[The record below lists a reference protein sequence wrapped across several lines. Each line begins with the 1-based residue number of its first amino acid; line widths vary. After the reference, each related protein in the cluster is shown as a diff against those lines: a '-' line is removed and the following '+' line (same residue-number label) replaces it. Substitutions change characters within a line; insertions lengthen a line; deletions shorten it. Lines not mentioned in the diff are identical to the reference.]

1 MNHPHHSR
9 QSISD
14 WELEH
19 RECLGLALEQGVTEL
34 IDAEEFLRDHMQ
46 HVDYGYLKQ
55 LWDEQKLFGEALDFV
70 QNKEG

>member
-19 RECLGLALEQGVTEL
+19 RERLSQALEKRVKNL
-34 IDAEEFLRDHMQ
+34 IEADEFLRDHME
-46 HVDYGYLKQ
+46 HVDYGYLKE
-55 LWDEQKLFGEALDFV
+55 LWNERK
-70 QNKEG
+70 